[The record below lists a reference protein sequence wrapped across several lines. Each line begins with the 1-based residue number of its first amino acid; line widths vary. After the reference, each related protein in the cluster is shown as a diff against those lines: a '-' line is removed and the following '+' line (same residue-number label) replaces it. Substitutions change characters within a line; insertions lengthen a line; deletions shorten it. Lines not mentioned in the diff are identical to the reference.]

1 MIFIPKVCGTC
12 AGATRALNLVYSLK
26 NNKKNVVVYKQI
38 LHNEEVITDL
48 ERNNI
53 KCVDSLE
60 TLNKENLVVIR
71 AHGESKSTYDYL
83 KSKNIEFCDATCPN
97 VIKIHKIIN
106 EKYNNGYTIVIIG
119 KKNHPEVIGSNGWC
133 ENKAFIIENSGDVE
147 NLVINNNKILIIAQT
162 TISEKLFNILS
173 KKLKNKFSECEIEC
187 LNTVCLAQKNIQKS
201 SIKMAKKSRYTFVV
215 GGVNSSNTKELFNLC
230 KEVSDA
236 YLFSNIKDFIACV
249 KKLPYN
255 FDDSFCITGGASTPL
270 SEIEKYKD
278 FLEFYLDYS
287 GFIRTFDKKLLDINS
302 TFSNINDNKIV
313 TDAIKKFQNINC
325 GGKYL
330 RGYLINLG
338 YTSFGNK
345 KCYSDSL
352 SLAYETFQTAILVHD
367 DIIDKSFTRRGKST
381 IQEVYKKEFSLLNNN
396 AYDTSNSLA
405 LCIGDLGFY
414 LANQIIVKAYNN
426 DKNLANVLEYFNNIV
441 INTIKGEIIDVYLPF
456 KEQFLDIKGVKLED
470 ILEIFKLKTSWYTI
484 VGPFCL
490 GMTLAGV
497 KKDDISKYEKMLLPL
512 GIAFQI
518 KDDLLGIFSD
528 SSSIGKDCSDIS
540 EYKQTLLYYYV
551 INNDSYGDELL
562 NYYGK
567 ENLDSDDILKVRDI
581 FEKSGAKK
589 YAQDMMQKYF
599 TKSKDELNKL
609 KLPEDLKNIILGFIT
624 YLEYRDK

>member
-230 KEVSDA
+230 KEVSNS
-236 YLFSNIKDFIACV
+236 YLFSNINEFISFI
-249 KKLPYN
+249 KKLPCN
-255 FDDSFCITGGASTPL
+255 LNDSFCITGGASTPL

-396 AYDTSNSLA
+396 ASDTANSLA

-490 GMTLAGV
+490 GMTLAGA
-497 KKDDISKYEKMLLPL
+497 KKDDISNCEKMLLPL

-528 SSSIGKDCSDIS
+528 SSTIGKDCSDIS
-540 EYKQTLLYYYV
+540 EYKQTLLYYYA
-551 INNDSYGDELL
+551 INKSKCGDELL

-567 ENLDSDDILKVRDI
+567 KDLSSDDIIRVREI
-581 FEKSGAKK
+581 FEISGAKK
-589 YAQDMMQKYF
+589 HAYDIMQKYF
-599 TKSKDELNKL
+599 DKSKNELDKLDLPSKL
-609 KLPEDLKNIILGFIT
+609 KSLILGFIT

>member
-1 MIFIPKVCGTC
+1 MIFIPKICGTC

-26 NNKKNVVVYKQI
+26 DNKKNVVVYKPI
-38 LHNEEVITDL
+38 LHNEEVIADL

-53 KCVDSLE
+53 KCFDSLE
-60 TLNKENLVVIR
+60 YLNKENLVVIR
-71 AHGESKSTYDYL
+71 AHGEAKSTYDYL

-97 VIKIHKIIN
+97 VTKIHKIIN
-106 EKYNNGYTIVIIG
+106 ERYNNGYSIVIIG

-133 ENKAFIIENSGDVE
+133 ENKAFIIENSEDVKKLIIE
-147 NLVINNNKILIIAQT
+147 NNKILVIAQT
-162 TISEKLFNILS
+162 TISEKLFNTLS
-173 KKLKNKFSECEIEC
+173 KKIKNKFSKCEIEC

-201 SIKMAKKSRYTFVV
+201 SIKMAKKARYTFVV

-230 KEVSDA
+230 KDVSDS
-236 YLFSNIKDFIACV
+236 YLFSNINEFISCV
-249 KKLPYN
+249 KKLPCSLN
-255 FDDSFCITGGASTPL
+255 DNFCITGGASTPL
-270 SEIEKYKD
+270 SEIEKYKN
-278 FLEFYLDYS
+278 FLFFYLNYS
-287 GFIRTFDKKLLDINS
+287 NFIETFDKKLLDINLS
-302 TFSNINDNKIV
+302 FSNLNDNKIV
-313 TDAIKKFQNINC
+313 IDAVEKFQNINY

-330 RGYLINLG
+330 RGYLIDLG
-338 YTSFGNK
+338 YSSFGNK
-345 KCYSDSL
+345 KCYSNSL

-381 IQEVYKKEFSLLNNN
+381 IQEVYKKDFSLLNNK
-396 AYDTSNSLA
+396 ACDTANSLA

-426 DKNLANVLEYFNNIV
+426 DKNLANVLEYFNDIV

-490 GMTLAGV
+490 GMTLAGA

>member
-133 ENKAFIIENSGDVE
+133 ENKAFIIENSEDVE

-230 KEVSDA
+230 KEVSDS
-236 YLFSNIKDFIACV
+236 YLFSNIKDFITCV

-302 TFSNINDNKIV
+302 TFSNIDDNKIV

-490 GMTLAGV
+490 GMTLAGA
-497 KKDDISKYEKMLLPL
+497 KKDDISNCEKMLLPL

-528 SSSIGKDCSDIS
+528 SSTIGKDCSDIS
-540 EYKQTLLYYYV
+540 EYKQTLLYYYA
-551 INNDSYGDELL
+551 INKSKCGDELL

-567 ENLDSDDILKVRDI
+567 KDLSSDDIIRVREI
-581 FEKSGAKK
+581 FEISGAKK
-589 YAQDMMQKYF
+589 HAYDIMQKYF
-599 TKSKDELNKL
+599 DKSKNELDKLDLPSKL
-609 KLPEDLKNIILGFIT
+609 KSLILGFIT